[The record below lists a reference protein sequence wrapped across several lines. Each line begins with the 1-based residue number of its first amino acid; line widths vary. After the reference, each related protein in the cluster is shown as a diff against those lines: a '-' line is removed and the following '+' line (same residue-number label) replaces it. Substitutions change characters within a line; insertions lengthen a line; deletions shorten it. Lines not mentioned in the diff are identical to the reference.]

1 MPSLLLTEPLSCPNG
16 LQVGKNVLFETVGQ
30 NEFRAANVHSGQQLV
45 CKVFPIS
52 RYLRS
57 VAIYH
62 HLPVHPNLSQLTET
76 VVGETMAYVFFDL
89 ASYGN
94 MHTYVQTSRSLDED
108 EASRLFHQ
116 MVSVVAHCHNND
128 VVLRDLKLRKFLF
141 KNPERTMLT
150 LSNLEDAHMMEKGD
164 DSVYGKHGCP
174 VYASPEGL
182 RAEGKYSGKAAD
194 VWSLGVALYIIL
206 VGRYPFSDS
215 NSNMLFNKIQRC
227 KFSLPD
233 TLSPK
238 ARCLIQNILRL
249 DPTERLTAED
259 ILDHPWFSSLSSQ
272 KVWRSMFYQ
281 DDDQMVPEF
290 CS

>member
-57 VAIYH
+57 VAVYH

-194 VWSLGVALYIIL
+194 VWSLGVALYIVL

-238 ARCLIQNILRL
+238 ARESAANKQPYERTRRLELQLI
-249 DPTERLTAED
+249 TEQEL
-259 ILDHPWFSSLSSQ
+259 FG
-272 KVWRSMFYQ
+272 
-281 DDDQMVPEF
+281 
-290 CS
+290 